1 MELILKNNSSEKWKW
16 ILEVLKHCPKLQNL
30 TIQEDSIFENEV
42 VDNWMDPLIVPE
54 CLSTQLKTCLL
65 KGFKSHAIQFAKYII
80 QNSKLSFLARRQFP
94 LFPSSYCCEL
104 PASTSFIL
112 CSIAAT
118 GSLFIDFGLGFEFEM
133 SRSIPTEDRIS
144 SLPDPILHHI
154 LSFLPTKLAAITSTL
169 SKRWNPLWL
178 SVPTLNF
185 DDTWSE
191 DFISFRHSVSTV
203 FLARDINLPIRSFH
217 LKCSNQHFNAYDVN
231 RFIYAALQRVGI
243 EKLDLNMSGRVSL
256 RVKLPDSIFSC
267 KTLVALHLR
276 GLKQLNDLSHMV
288 MDLPR
293 LKTLHLSNVLFRSV
307 EYLPKLLSRCPIL
320 EELHIKYFYLH
331 HRQEIALKENFQCLP
346 NLIRANFSNF
356 TVSVDVLFTLCCR
369 AQVLHVELNM
379 KRLNTSYRQFPM
391 CHNLTYMELILK
403 NNHSEKWNWL
413 LEVLNHC
420 PKLRNLTILTDEDPR
435 HGYGV
440 LDNWMDPAI
449 VPECLST
456 RLKTCLLKGYKNTE
470 CEIQF
475 AKYILQNSKVL
486 NTMSIKSASSL
497 DLNIKHQMI
506 TKLTSSRR
514 ASTTCELFFY

>member
-1 MELILKNNSSEKWKW
+1 MLGLGFNCLILGLVFVKYGYYQFPIHPNLTYMELILKNNSSKKWKW

-30 TIQEDSIFENEV
+30 TIQE
-42 VDNWMDPLIVPE
+42 
-54 CLSTQLKTCLL
+54 
-65 KGFKSHAIQFAKYII
+65 
-80 QNSKLSFLARRQFP
+80 
-94 LFPSSYCCEL
+94 
-104 PASTSFIL
+104 
-112 CSIAAT
+112 
-118 GSLFIDFGLGFEFEM
+118 
-133 SRSIPTEDRIS
+133 
-144 SLPDPILHHI
+144 
-154 LSFLPTKLAAITSTL
+154 
-169 SKRWNPLWL
+169 
-178 SVPTLNF
+178 
-185 DDTWSE
+185 
-191 DFISFRHSVSTV
+191 
-203 FLARDINLPIRSFH
+203 
-217 LKCSNQHFNAYDVN
+217 
-231 RFIYAALQRVGI
+231 
-243 EKLDLNMSGRVSL
+243 
-256 RVKLPDSIFSC
+256 
-267 KTLVALHLR
+267 
-276 GLKQLNDLSHMV
+276 
-288 MDLPR
+288 
-293 LKTLHLSNVLFRSV
+293 
-307 EYLPKLLSRCPIL
+307 
-320 EELHIKYFYLH
+320 
-331 HRQEIALKENFQCLP
+331 EIALKENFQCLP

-435 HGYGV
+435 HGYGI

-486 NTMSIKSASSL
+486 NTMSIKSSSSL